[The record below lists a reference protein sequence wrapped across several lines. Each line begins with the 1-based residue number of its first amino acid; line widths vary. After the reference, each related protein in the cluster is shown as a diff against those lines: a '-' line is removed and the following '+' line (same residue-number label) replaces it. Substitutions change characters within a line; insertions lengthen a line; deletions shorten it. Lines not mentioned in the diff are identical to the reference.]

1 MNAYVDVE
9 HISKDTDN
17 LSWGLWVGNVW
28 IRYFFYIGGT
38 NLLSSI
44 KNCFIFKQLSSS
56 QAQ

>member
-9 HISKDTDN
+9 HIIKDTDN

-44 KNCFIFKQLSSS
+44 KKLLYF
-56 QAQ
+56 QAIK

>member
-9 HISKDTDN
+9 QIIKDTAN
-17 LSWGLWVGNVW
+17 LSWGLWV
-28 IRYFFYIGGT
+28 GGT